1 MSGKVLIVDDVAT
14 NRIVLRAKLR
24 GARYDTVQAGTAAEA
39 LARIADSR
47 PQLVLLDTN
56 LPDMDGIALCQQIKN
71 NPASADIAVIV
82 LTSSPRSGQRI
93 AALRAG
99 ASDFLSKPVDEL
111 VLLARMRSLLRA
123 RETDEELRQR
133 EATCRDLGFEEAA
146 PATVTPARIVLIPDR
161 PETGITWRTTLKAH
175 LPGNRIQM
183 IDRDSVLAVAASE
196 PAPDA
201 YVISAN
207 LGASGDGLRLMS
219 ELRSRHT
226 SRHAAICIAVEQ
238 GARETSAVALD
249 LGASD
254 LLPLSLTPVE
264 AAQEAAIRLQVQ
276 IERKRKQDRQRAL
289 VTDGLRLAATD
300 PLTGLFNRRYAI
312 PQLERMA
319 ENAEISGQAF
329 AIMALDL
336 DRFKSINDRWGHA
349 AGDDVLVGVA
359 ERLEANLRG
368 KDMIARMGGEEF
380 LVAIPD
386 TTLEDA
392 QNTAQRLCH
401 LIEERP
407 FTLSNGTAI
416 PVTVSIGLALGG
428 TDGAQPPIEVLIDAA
443 DQALLGSKAR
453 GRNQVQLYHA
463 SKHGHHRRVFP
474 PLRSAL
480 VS

>member
-1 MSGKVLIVDDVAT
+1 MDDVAT

-39 LARIADSR
+39 LARIADSH
-47 PQLVLLDTN
+47 PQLVLLDIN
-56 LPDMDGIALCQQIKN
+56 LPDMDGIELCQRIKN
-71 NPASADIAVIV
+71 NPATADIAIIV
-82 LTSSPRSGQRI
+82 LTAASRSGLRI

-99 ASDFLSKPVDEL
+99 ASDFLNKPVDEL

-133 EATCRDLGFEEAA
+133 ETACHDLGFEETA
-146 PATVTPARIVLIPDR
+146 PATVSPARIVLIPDR

-183 IDRDSVLAVAASE
+183 IDRDAVLAVAASE
-196 PAPDA
+196 PPPDA

-219 ELRSRHT
+219 ELRSRHP

-238 GARETSAVALD
+238 GARDTSAVALD

-254 LLPLSLTPVE
+254 LLPLSLNSIE
-264 AAQEAAIRLQVQ
+264 AAQEAAIRLQAQ

-319 ENAEISGQAF
+319 ENAEISGRSF

-359 ERLEANLRG
+359 ERLGANLRG
-368 KDMIARMGGEEF
+368 MDMIARMGGEEF
-380 LVAIPD
+380 LVAMPD
-386 TTLEDA
+386 TTLEEA
-392 QNTAQRLCH
+392 QHAAQRLCR
-401 LIEERP
+401 LIEESP
-407 FTLSNGTAI
+407 FRLSNGGSI
-416 PVTVSIGLALGG
+416 PVTVSIGLAMGG
-428 TDGAQPPIEVLIDAA
+428 TGGAQPPVEVLIDAA
-443 DQALLGSKAR
+443 DQALLGSKAH
-453 GRNQVQLYHA
+453 GRNQVQLYNPI
-463 SKHGHHRRVFP
+463 KHGHRRSVYLP
-474 PLRSAL
+474 RRSAL